1 MGVFLPLLSTPQRA
15 WGSPFNSGCQRPQLL
30 SLAPEVQDAEGPQCM
45 SGHHCR
51 ELVCHHRSEGRLLS
65 GLNLAGAVALP
76 QILVQWAGLRRLPL
90 WHLCGP
96 PDLPEMQDAAFT
108 PMSLRGLRI
117 LNYLDD
123 WLVCASS
130 VEQCCSYV
138 ASKQCIYIVLSDQPP
153 AEHKVLYT

>member
-15 WGSPFNSGCQRPQLL
+15 WGSPFNSGRQRPQLL

-45 SGHHCR
+45 SGHQCR
-51 ELVCHHRSEGRLLS
+51 ELVCHHQSEGRLLS

-76 QILVQWAGLRRLPL
+76 QILVQWAGLRVWRLPL

-96 PDLPEMQDAAFT
+96 PDLPEMQDGAFT

-123 WLVCASS
+123 RLVCASS

-138 ASKQCIYIVLSDQPP
+138 ALQVSHVEAPGL
-153 AEHKVLYT
+153 